1 MSGTRSAGRMGDPGD
16 KAGWGTLVPSGNVA
30 PVGEVGTHRSP
41 GSARGLCRAGWTLP
55 SRRQGQWKKPGVGL
69 IKGSF
74 KEEVNLD
81 CGIGSGLRLDC
92 WRGRG
97 LE

>member
-1 MSGTRSAGRMGDPGD
+1 MGDPGD
-16 KAGWGTLVPSGNVA
+16 KAGWGTLVPSGDVA
-30 PVGEVGTHRSP
+30 PAGEVGTHRSP
-41 GSARGLCRAGWTLP
+41 GSARGLCRAGWTPP
-55 SRRQGQWKKPGVGL
+55 SRRQRQWEKPGVGL

-74 KEEVNLD
+74 EEEVNLD
-81 CGIGSGLRLDC
+81 CGLESGLRLDC